1 MVLLWPLGNQW
12 SLSSDTIDHQFTQF
26 LRFFQAG
33 GNDGHLLNLSSRY
46 ADKLGIDYLSVLQQ
60 LEDIRL
66 AEWSE
71 VSPPAPPP
79 TSASSSSTSS
89 SKEAPSSSSSLMMS
103 SSYVNYNPAPKM
115 SKPRI
120 GSGADQQIYVPGTY
134 KVRLASVETCPGQGF

>member
-1 MVLLWPLGNQW
+1 MTQHFA
-12 SLSSDTIDHQFTQF
+12 LS
-26 LRFFQAG
+26 FQAG
-33 GNDGHLLNLSSRY
+33 GNDGHLLNLASRY
-46 ADKLGIDYLSVLQQ
+46 SDKLGIDYLSVLQQ

-89 SKEAPSSSSSLMMS
+89 SKEAPPSSSSMMMA
-103 SSYVNYNPAPKM
+103 SSYVNFNPAPKM
-115 SKPRI
+115 TKPRI

-134 KVRLASVETCPGQGF
+134 RVCHCVS